1 MGKFGAYDAYD
12 DLLRDEARLDELRA
26 KHDDLTPQEVAEK
39 LTLFRTLGTTGRV
52 YSDIRMTNTTL
63 PPARPAP
70 ADGPDQRQAE
80 ARFSQLRRRQFHLSA
95 QEQTELRRLY
105 QRFGDQPERF
115 LTDGRRIHG
124 GR

>member
-52 YSDIRMTNTTL
+52 YSDIRVTNTTM
-63 PPARPAP
+63 PTRPAP
-70 ADGPDQRQAE
+70 EEGPDQRRAE
-80 ARFSQLRRRQFHLSA
+80 LRFSQLRERQFDLTP
-95 QEQTELRRLY
+95 EEGRELRSLY
-105 QRFGDQPERF
+105 VRFGTQPERYTRSGVT
-115 LTDGRRIHG
+115 LHIGR
-124 GR
+124 